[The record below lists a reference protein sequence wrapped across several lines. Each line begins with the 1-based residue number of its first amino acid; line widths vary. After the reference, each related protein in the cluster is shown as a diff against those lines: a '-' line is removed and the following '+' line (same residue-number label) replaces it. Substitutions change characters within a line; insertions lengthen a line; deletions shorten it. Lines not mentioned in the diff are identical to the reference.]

1 MAVLLAAPLV
11 ALMAVPAAASVPGG
25 GSGSPTDALA
35 AAATLQPSAQVA
47 ATTATLQATAD
58 GYADPSHAGTA
69 NGSSPVLMAGDEGR
83 DGRTT
88 FLKFSLPSLPADA
101 TGVTATLAL
110 AQVGLSGPASSTN
123 TWPAVRVYATS
134 TGWAAATLDAANA
147 PPAGPVLGR
156 AGLATSGATRIAI
169 GSLSGIAPTTGGDV
183 ALAVTSVTGEQS
195 AVAFASAEAADVA
208 SRPILTITYVLRG
221 QCSTSALLV
230 PTCGAWFGSTVNTFG
245 AETGPADALARLESE
260 LGRTVGVIHFFHRA
274 EDWPTPTE
282 VALTTSSSTPRL
294 LMENWKPEQGSS
306 WAEVAAGAV
315 DGTIDTAAARIVSR
329 LGGRPFFLTVHH
341 EPEQE
346 LQGDGSGFTPADY
359 VAMFRH
365 VVQRLRADGVTNA
378 VVVWDMTGY
387 SNFGDQGLY
396 PQLYPGDD
404 VVDWIGYDPYS
415 HRGTPLATFGD
426 NAGHT
431 FPGFYSWATT
441 AHPGKPLML
450 AEFGVEAATS
460 QQRVDVFTGFAD
472 DARQLPAVKAY
483 LYFDHAPDSTTHGTY
498 DYSLEGDAAVLAAAR
513 AAFIDP
519 YFQP

>member
-1 MAVLLAAPLV
+1 
-11 ALMAVPAAASVPGG
+11 MAVPAAASIPGG
-25 GSGSPTDALA
+25 GSPTDALA
-35 AAATLQPSAQVA
+35 AQPQAQVP
-47 ATTATLQATAD
+47 ATTVSLSPAAD
-58 GYADPSHAGTA
+58 GYTDPSRATST
-69 NGSSPVLMAGDEGR
+69 NGSSPVLMAGDEGL
-83 DGRTT
+83 DGRVTY
-88 FLKFSLPSLPADA
+88 LKFTLPPMPADA

-110 AQVGLSGPASSTN
+110 SQVGLSGPASSTG

-134 TGWAAATLDAANA
+134 TGWSAATLDAANA
-147 PPAGPVLGR
+147 PGAGPVLGR
-156 AGLATSGATRIAI
+156 AGLATSGVTRIAL
-169 GSLSGIAPTTGGDV
+169 GSLSGAAPTAGGDI
-183 ALAVTSVTGEQS
+183 AFAVTSVTGEQS
-195 AVAFASAEAADVA
+195 AVQFASAEAVDA
-208 SRPILTITYVLRG
+208 STRPTLTITFVLRG
-221 QCSTSALLV
+221 QCSTSSLLV
-230 PTCGAWFGSTVNTFG
+230 PSCGAWFGSTVNTFG

-260 LGRTVGVIHFFHRA
+260 LGRTMGVVHFFHRA
-274 EDWPTPTE
+274 DEDWPTPTE
-282 VALTTSSSTPRL
+282 VALTTASSTPRL

-329 LGGRPFFLTVHH
+329 LGGKPFFLTLHH

-365 VVQRLRADGVTNA
+365 VVQRLRADGATNA
-378 VVVWDMTGY
+378 VVVWDMTGF
-387 SNFGDQGLY
+387 SLFGDQGLY

-426 NAGHT
+426 NAGRT
-431 FPGFYSWATT
+431 FPGFYTWATT

-450 AEFGVEAATS
+450 AEFGVEADTS
-460 QQRVDVFTGFAD
+460 QQRAAVFAGFAD

-498 DYSLEGDAAVLAAAR
+498 DYSLEGDAVVLAAAR
-513 AAFIDP
+513 SAFTDP